1 MASKKKKL
9 EKIDKEKLPK
19 KKTKPVKTKEKDKQV
34 VTYKKPK
41 NKGVTKVHLKPNVR
55 NLLIF
60 LVIATVLGLIFMN
73 PLFTLALDL
82 GVLIIIGFCLLFNK
96 IKRKWIRVIFNM
108 FSVLILLGAIG
119 GVVGVVWFINYI
131 TNVKEK

>member
-60 LVIATVLGLIFMN
+60 LVIATWIN
-73 PLFTLALDL
+73 IYES
-82 GVLIIIGFCLLFNK
+82 IIY
-96 IKRKWIRVIFNM
+96 
-108 FSVLILLGAIG
+108 FSS
-119 GVVGVVWFINYI
+119 
-131 TNVKEK
+131 